1 MKVPVNVTSQF
12 HSSHNGYAIVGLN
25 PRSFTTQAEQK
36 PAGEKQFTELYVD
49 IEFQTLTEMIEK
61 TVKVHSTNRALGT
74 RSGPTTFDWLSY
86 QDMGVLIEK
95 TRKAFSQLG
104 VGRNDKVA
112 LISNNRWEW
121 ATITY
126 GTLGLGGQVVPM
138 YEAMLEKDWRYIVE
152 DSDAKIIVAA
162 TEAVYNQIKDYPL
175 EKVGKV
181 EKVLCLDAP
190 EDNPCSYK

>member
-1 MKVPVNVTSQF
+1 
-12 HSSHNGYAIVGLN
+12 
-25 PRSFTTQAEQK
+25 
-36 PAGEKQFTELYVD
+36 
-49 IEFQTLTEMIEK
+49 
-61 TVKVHSTNRALGT
+61 
-74 RSGPTTFDWLSY
+74 
-86 QDMGVLIEK
+86 MGVLIEK